1 MISGIASLARNVP
14 KIARIFSGG
23 KPKTVKVFR
32 AEPYPSKTV
41 KSPLSATDQEKS
53 FGRWFTPDKNYIK
66 TFTLSA
72 GDSPDISESSKLIK
86 TIKIPESKL
95 KEWKAKN
102 KYPVDEVG
110 EESIILPKEYLKKAK
125 YSILESLPYILKR
138 PKRTG
143 DLYKDTLNTQYYS
156 DWREILERVK
166 ELIALKRA
174 GKKRGG
180 IVSLVL

>member
-1 MISGIASLARNVP
+1 MFAGIATLARNIP
-14 KIARIFSGG
+14 KISKVFSGG

-53 FGRWFTPDKNYIK
+53 FGKWFTPDKNYIK
-66 TFTLSA
+66 TFALSA

-102 KYPVDEVG
+102 TYPVDEVG
-110 EESIILPKEYLKKAK
+110 EESIILPKEYSKKAK
-125 YSILESLPYILKR
+125 YNIIESLPYIFNR

-143 DLYKDTLNTQYYS
+143 DLYEDTVNTQYYS
-156 DWREILERVK
+156 DWKEILERVR

-180 IVSLVL
+180 IASL